1 MPTFKFLTCLGLLG
15 LTSHAWAL
23 DNQTLVEQ
31 RGERLGAFLS
41 QEPDTRQGTLEVS
54 QSGRVSQAY
63 LTQSASQGD
72 RTRVEQ
78 GGVGNFTN
86 VTQAAGGAREVLIDQ
101 RESSQSHAYVYQ
113 GHGQRNTVDIV
124 QRGLRDEAL
133 VRQGGDD
140 QRLRIEQQG
149 ERNGLNLFQDGR
161 DSAARL
167 RQVGD
172 DHVQDVL
179 SLGARNE
186 VELLQGGAANRAV
199 VEQRGN
205 DNRATFARARDS
217 RTGSWSRSASATA
230 RRCSRTAAPI
240 APRASACD
248 RLGDD
253 NAVQASVTGNGNR
266 LELQQQGQCNSAGVL
281 IGGNDSHLTL
291 AAQGND
297 NEISA
302 VWVGDNVELGVEQV
316 ATAISCRRGW
326 PAMPGSAPASRALA
340 STPRSVR
347 QAQATASICARAAR
361 ATGRP
366 SGNSRT
372 QAATRTAGSLASKLL
387 Q

>member
-54 QSGRVSQAY
+54 QSGRASQAY

-101 RESSQSHAYVYQ
+101 REASQSHAYVYQ

-124 QRGLRDEAL
+124 QRGLLDEAL

-186 VELLQGGAANRAV
+186 VELLQGGGANRAM
-199 VEQRGN
+199 VEQRG
-205 DNRATFARARDS
+205 DDRRATIRQSTRQQDAELVQIGQRN
-217 RTGSWSRSASATA
+217 SATA
-230 RRCSRTAAPI
+230 HRCSRTAAPI
-240 APRASACD
+240 APRASAC
-248 RLGDD
+248 
-253 NAVQASVTGNGNR
+253 AS
-266 LELQQQGQCNSAGVL
+266 
-281 IGGNDSHLTL
+281 
-291 AAQGND
+291 
-297 NEISA
+297 
-302 VWVGDNVELGVEQV
+302 W
-316 ATAISCRRGW
+316 ATTTRSRR
-326 PAMPGSAPASRALA
+326 A
-340 STPRSVR
+340 
-347 QAQATASICARAAR
+347 
-361 ATGRP
+361 
-366 SGNSRT
+366 
-372 QAATRTAGSLASKLL
+372 
-387 Q
+387 